1 MKKKKNLGFNFEL
14 LLLPLENE
22 DKNLKLES
30 DGG

>member
-1 MKKKKNLGFNFEL
+1 MKKKNLGFNFEL
-14 LLLPLENE
+14 LLLSLENE